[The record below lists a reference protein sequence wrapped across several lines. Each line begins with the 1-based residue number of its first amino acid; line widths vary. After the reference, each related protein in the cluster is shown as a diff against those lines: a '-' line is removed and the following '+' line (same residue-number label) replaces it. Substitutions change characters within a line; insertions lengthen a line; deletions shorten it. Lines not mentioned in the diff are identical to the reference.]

1 MIEEDPFVELAK
13 TCVRTCHVLK
23 AVTDGN
29 NILIDGSSGPGRWQI
44 EDLGKCVDPVR
55 LPSAENDE

>member
-23 AVTDGN
+23 TVTDGRD
-29 NILIDGSSGPGRWQI
+29 IDGLSGPSRWQI
-44 EDLGKCVDPVR
+44 EDLGRCVDPVR
-55 LPSAENDE
+55 LPSADNDE